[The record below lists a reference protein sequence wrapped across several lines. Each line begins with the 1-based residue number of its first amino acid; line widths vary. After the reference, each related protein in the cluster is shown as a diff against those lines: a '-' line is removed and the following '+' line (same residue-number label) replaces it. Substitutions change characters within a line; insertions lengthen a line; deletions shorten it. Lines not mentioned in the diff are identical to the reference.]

1 MPTTALTPRG
11 DGSAGPL
18 QSASIWLLYA
28 ALLWPALAGGALVGW
43 PLAATQLLV
52 LLSLLGWTVGMA
64 AAGQL
69 EWRRTALD
77 LPLGLL
83 VLLILL
89 QLAVG
94 PGPLRVWALAPAE
107 PSTALPARFLGVGTV
122 SPGDTTRALLLFLT
136 YAAVYALVVNLL
148 RSRRSRSTSW
158 RLRKRLTTSA

>member
-1 MPTTALTPRG
+1 MPTTAPTPGG
-11 DGSAGPL
+11 DGSGGPL

-28 ALLWPALAGGALVGW
+28 ALLWSALAGGAHVGW

-94 PGPLRVWALAPAE
+94 PGPL
-107 PSTALPARFLGVGTV
+107 
-122 SPGDTTRALLLFLT
+122 
-136 YAAVYALVVNLL
+136 
-148 RSRRSRSTSW
+148 
-158 RLRKRLTTSA
+158 